1 MMRKREMMKA
11 TSDNDL

>member
-1 MMRKREMMKA
+1 MRKREMMKA